1 MAKKRNIGATL
12 SLNEGNFFVNIK
24 KATSELGGLKKSSS
38 SAVGSL
44 KKLGGAASAAGK
56 VFLTASAAGVAAMT
70 GLTIKSLNMAGELEQ
85 NIGGSEAVF
94 ADFAKT
100 LQDTAGSAFET
111 MGLSMSDYLATAN
124 KMGALFQGSGFTIEE
139 SLNMTTSAMQR
150 AADVASIMGIDVDAA
165 MEAVAGAAKG
175 NFTMMDNLGVAIN
188 DTAIKSYAAAKGIK
202 TMGKTMSTQEK
213 VGIAMQ
219 MFLEKTSYAAGNYA
233 KENDTLAGSINTAKA
248 AFKTFMSGTGS
259 AEGIASAFINVAKV
273 VSRNVGELLPSL
285 TRGLTEIIKQISP
298 RIPELFRSIMPQI
311 TTGAMSLVNGLTQM
325 MPSFIGVLTDTLPSM
340 LPMLI
345 TGFTEV
351 IKKLATAI
359 TTNAPALL
367 SGIGEGIKTALA
379 GTDLE
384 GIGNIL
390 GGAFS
395 GLGSTLSGI
404 LNTATSVYNFFV
416 NNWGWLAPII
426 AGITASVTAW
436 KVAMTA
442 ANAVQ
447 TIAIALNKS
456 QKKEIVAMTF
466 SQQLQAI
473 MTGVQT
479 AATTAFNTVQ
489 AITNALF
496 VASPIGWIILAIGAL
511 VAIGVVLWKNWDAVC
526 NGIKT
531 AWEWV
536 KTTAATIW
544 NGIAD
549 FFVAYWPWILGIF
562 TGGIGLVVG
571 YVIQNWDSIKAKT
584 AEIWER
590 IKEIFSKFWTSIKD
604 TFTKGIDKIKELW
617 EGLKNFLKNPI
628 KGVVKLFKRTDED
641 SGSIDGSHAGGLP
654 NVPFDGYI
662 AKLHKGERVL
672 TAAENRNYSKG
683 QVGSVTT
690 NNNDIKIYVNAN
702 YKSADEVVNE
712 IVPKLKLALANM

>member
-12 SLNEGNFFVNIK
+12 SLKEGNFFVNIK
-24 KATSELGGLKKSSS
+24 KATSELGGLKKSSA
-38 SAVGSL
+38 SAMGSL
-44 KKLGGAASAAGK
+44 KKLGGVVSTVGK
-56 VFLTASAAGVAAMT
+56 GFLTASATGVAAMT
-70 GLTIKSLNMAGELEQ
+70 GLTVKSLDLAGELEQ

-94 ADFAKT
+94 ASFAKT
-100 LQDTAGSAFET
+100 LQDKAAGAFET
-111 MGLSMSDYLATAN
+111 LGLSMSDYLATAN

-188 DTAIKSYAAAKGIK
+188 DTSIKAYAAAKGIK
-202 TMGKTMSTQEK
+202 TMGKTMTTQEK

-219 MFLEKTSYAAGNYA
+219 MFLEKTAYAAGNYA

-248 AFKTFMSGTGS
+248 AFKTFMSGAGS

-273 VSRNVGELLPSL
+273 VSRKVGELLPTL
-285 TRGLTEIIKQISP
+285 TRGLSEIIKQLSP
-298 RIPELFRSIMPQI
+298 KIPELLQSVMPEI
-311 TTGAMSLVNGLTQM
+311 TTGAMSLVNGLAQM
-325 MPSFIGVLTDTLPSM
+325 LPSIIGVLTDSLPTL

-351 IKKLATAI
+351 IKKIAVAI

-367 SGIGEGIKTALA
+367 SGIGEGIKSSLM
-379 GTDLE
+379 GTNLE
-384 GIGNIL
+384 SVGNIL
-390 GGAFS
+390 GSTLG
-395 GLGSTLSGI
+395 GLGNALTGI
-404 LNTATSVYNFFV
+404 LNAATSVYNFFV
-416 NNWGWLAPII
+416 NNWGVLSPII
-426 AGITASVTAW
+426 AGITASVIAW
-436 KVAMTA
+436 KVAMAA

-473 MTGVQT
+473 MTGMQT

-511 VAIGVVLWKNWDAVC
+511 VAISVALWKNWDAVC

-531 AWEWV
+531 AWEWL
-536 KTTAATIW
+536 KTTAVNIW
-544 NGIAD
+544 SGIAD

-562 TGGIGLVVG
+562 TGGIGLVIG
-571 YVIQNWDSIKAKT
+571 YVIQNWNSIKAKT
-584 AEIWER
+584 AEIWNAV
-590 IKEIFSKFWTSIKD
+590 KEIFSKFWTNIKE
-604 TFTKGIDKIKELW
+604 TFTSGVNKIKELW

-641 SGSIDGSHAGGLP
+641 GDGYIDGSHAGGLP

-683 QVGSVTT
+683 QGGTT
-690 NNNDIKIYVNAN
+690 TYNNDIKIYINASG
-702 YKSADEVVNE
+702 KSADEVVNE

>member
-12 SLNEGNFFVNIK
+12 SLKEGNFFVNIK
-24 KATSELGGLKKSSS
+24 KATSELGGLKKSSA
-38 SAVGSL
+38 SAMGSL
-44 KKLGGAASAAGK
+44 KKLGGVVSTVGK
-56 VFLTASAAGVAAMT
+56 GFLTASATGVAAMT
-70 GLTIKSLNMAGELEQ
+70 GLTVKSLDLAGELEQ

-94 ADFAKT
+94 ASFAKT
-100 LQDTAGSAFET
+100 LQEKAGGAFET
-111 MGLSMSDYLATAN
+111 LGLSMSDYLATAN

-188 DTAIKSYAAAKGIK
+188 DTSIKAYAAAKGIK
-202 TMGKTMSTQEK
+202 TMGKTMTTQEK

-219 MFLEKTSYAAGNYA
+219 MFLEKTAYAAGNYA

-248 AFKTFMSGTGS
+248 AFKTFMSGAGS

-273 VSRNVGELLPSL
+273 VSRKVGELLPTL
-285 TRGLTEIIKQISP
+285 TRGLSEIIKQLSP
-298 RIPELFRSIMPQI
+298 KIPELLQSVMPEI
-311 TTGAMSLVNGLTQM
+311 TTGAMSLVNGLAQM
-325 MPSFIGVLTDTLPSM
+325 LPSVIGVLTDSLPTL

-351 IKKLATAI
+351 IKKVAAAI

-367 SGIGEGIKTALA
+367 SGIGEGIKSSLM
-379 GTDLE
+379 GTNLE
-384 GIGNIL
+384 SVGNIL
-390 GGAFS
+390 GSTLG
-395 GLGSTLSGI
+395 GLGNALTGI
-404 LNTATSVYNFFV
+404 LNAATSVYNFFV
-416 NNWGWLAPII
+416 NNWGVLSPII
-426 AGITASVTAW
+426 AGITASVIAW
-436 KVAMTA
+436 KVAMAA

-511 VAIGVVLWKNWDAVC
+511 VAISVALWKNWDAVC
-526 NGIKT
+526 NGIKA
-531 AWEWV
+531 AWEWL
-536 KTTAATIW
+536 KTTAVNIW

-549 FFVAYWPWILGIF
+549 FFVAYWPWILGVF

-641 SGSIDGSHAGGLP
+641 GDNIDGSHAGGLP

-683 QVGSVTT
+683 QGGSVIT
-690 NNNDIKIYVNAN
+690 NNNDIKIYVNASG
-702 YKSADEVVNE
+702 KTADEVVNE

>member
-12 SLNEGNFFVNIK
+12 SLKEGNFFVNIK
-24 KATSELGGLKKSSS
+24 KATSELGGLKKSSA
-38 SAVGSL
+38 SAMGSL
-44 KKLGGAASAAGK
+44 KKLGGVVSTVGK
-56 VFLTASAAGVAAMT
+56 GFLTASATGVAAMT
-70 GLTIKSLNMAGELEQ
+70 GLTVKSLDLAGELEQ

-94 ADFAKT
+94 ANFAKT
-100 LQDTAGSAFET
+100 LQDKAGGAFET
-111 MGLSMSDYLATAN
+111 LGLSMSDYLATAN

-188 DTAIKSYAAAKGIK
+188 DTAIKAYATAKGIK
-202 TMGKTMSTQEK
+202 TMGKTMTTQEK

-219 MFLEKTSYAAGNYA
+219 MFLEKTAYAAGNYA

-248 AFKTFMSGTGS
+248 AFKTFMSGAGS

-273 VSRNVGELLPSL
+273 VSRKVGELLPTL
-285 TRGLTEIIKQISP
+285 TRGLSEIIKQLSP
-298 RIPELFRSIMPQI
+298 KIPELLQSVMPEI
-311 TTGAMSLVNGLTQM
+311 TTGAMSLVNGLAQM
-325 MPSFIGVLTDTLPSM
+325 LPSVIGVLTDSLPTL

-351 IKKLATAI
+351 IKKVAAAI

-367 SGIGEGIKTALA
+367 SGIGEGIKSSLM
-379 GTDLE
+379 GTNLE
-384 GIGNIL
+384 SVGNIL
-390 GGAFS
+390 GSTLG
-395 GLGSTLSGI
+395 GLGNALTGI
-404 LNTATSVYNFFV
+404 LNAATSVYNFFV
-416 NNWGWLAPII
+416 NNWGVLSPII
-426 AGITASVTAW
+426 AGITASVIAW
-436 KVAMTA
+436 KVAMAA

-489 AITNALF
+489 AVTNALF

-511 VAIGVVLWKNWDAVC
+511 VAISVALWKNWDAVC
-526 NGIKT
+526 NGIKA
-531 AWEWV
+531 AWEWL
-536 KTTAATIW
+536 KTTAVNIW
-544 NGIAD
+544 NGIAG
-549 FFVAYWPWILGIF
+549 FFVELWDWISGIF
-562 TGGIGLVVG
+562 TGAVSQVVDF
-571 YVIQNWDSIKAKT
+571 VVQTWNNIKAKT
-584 AEIWER
+584 AEIWNAV
-590 IKEIFSKFWTSIKD
+590 KEVFSKFWTSIKE
-604 TFTKGIDKIKELW
+604 TFTSGVNKIKELW

-641 SGSIDGSHAGGLP
+641 GDGYIDGSHAGGLP

-683 QVGSVTT
+683 QGGTT
-690 NNNDIKIYVNAN
+690 TYNNDIKIYVNASG
-702 YKSADEVVNE
+702 KTADEVVNE

>member
-1 MAKKRNIGATL
+1 MAKKFRNIGATL

-44 KKLGGAASAAGK
+44 KKLGGVASAAGK
-56 VFLTASAAGVAAMT
+56 VFLTASAAGITAMT

-94 ADFAKT
+94 ANFAKT
-100 LQDTAGSAFET
+100 LQEKAGGAFET

-124 KMGALFQGSGFTIEE
+124 KMGALFQGSGFTTQE

-219 MFLEKTSYAAGNYA
+219 MFLEKTSYATGNYA

-259 AEGIASAFINVAKV
+259 AEGIAAAFINVAKV
-273 VSRNVGELLPSL
+273 VSRNVGELLPNL
-285 TRGLTEIIKQISP
+285 TRGLSEIIKQLSP
-298 RIPELFRSIMPQI
+298 KIPELFRSIMPQI
-311 TTGAMSLVNGLTQM
+311 TTGAMSLVNGLAQM
-325 MPSFIGVLTDTLPSM
+325 LPSLIGVLTDTLPSM

-395 GLGSTLSGI
+395 GLSGALSRI

-584 AEIWER
+584 VEIWER

-683 QVGSVTT
+683 QGAPTT
-690 NNNDIKIYVNAN
+690 NNNDIKIYVNVSDKTA
-702 YKSADEVVNE
+702 EE
-712 IVPKLKLALANM
+712 IVSELMPKLKLALSNL

>member
-12 SLNEGNFFVNIK
+12 SLKEGNFFVNIK
-24 KATSELGGLKKSSS
+24 KATSELGGLKKSSA
-38 SAVGSL
+38 SAMGSL
-44 KKLGGAASAAGK
+44 KKLGGVVSTVGK
-56 VFLTASAAGVAAMT
+56 GFLTASATGVAAMT
-70 GLTIKSLNMAGELEQ
+70 GLTVKSLDLAGELEQ

-94 ADFAKT
+94 ASFAKT
-100 LQDTAGSAFET
+100 LQDKAGGAFET
-111 MGLSMSDYLATAN
+111 LGLSMSDYLATAN

-188 DTAIKSYAAAKGIK
+188 DTSIKAYAAAKGIK
-202 TMGKTMSTQEK
+202 TMGKTMTTQEK

-219 MFLEKTSYAAGNYA
+219 MFLEKTAYAAGNYA

-248 AFKTFMSGTGS
+248 AFKTFMSGAGS

-273 VSRNVGELLPSL
+273 VSRKVGELLPTL
-285 TRGLTEIIKQISP
+285 TRGLSEIIKQLSP
-298 RIPELFRSIMPQI
+298 KIPELLQSVMPEI
-311 TTGAMSLVNGLTQM
+311 TTGAMSLVNGLAQM
-325 MPSFIGVLTDTLPSM
+325 LPSVIGVLTDSLPTL

-351 IKKLATAI
+351 IKKVAAAI

-367 SGIGEGIKTALA
+367 SGIGEGIKSSLM
-379 GTDLE
+379 GTNLE
-384 GIGNIL
+384 SVGNIL
-390 GGAFS
+390 GSTLG
-395 GLGSTLSGI
+395 GLGNALTGI
-404 LNTATSVYNFFV
+404 LNAATSVYNFFV
-416 NNWGWLAPII
+416 NNWGVLSPII
-426 AGITASVTAW
+426 AGITASVIAW
-436 KVAMTA
+436 KVAMAA

-511 VAIGVVLWKNWDAVC
+511 VAISVALWKNWDAVC
-526 NGIKT
+526 NGIKA
-531 AWEWV
+531 AWEWL
-536 KTTAATIW
+536 KTTAVNIW

-549 FFVAYWPWILGIF
+549 FFVAYWPWILGVF
-562 TGGIGLVVG
+562 TGGIGLVIG

-584 AEIWER
+584 AEIWNAV
-590 IKEIFSKFWTSIKD
+590 KEIFSKFWTNIKE
-604 TFTKGIDKIKELW
+604 TFTSGVNKIKELW

-641 SGSIDGSHAGGLP
+641 GDGYIDGSHAGGLP

-683 QVGSVTT
+683 QGGITT
-690 NNNDIKIYVNAN
+690 YNNDIKIYINASG
-702 YKSADEVVNE
+702 KTADEVVNE

>member
-1 MAKKRNIGATL
+1 MAKKFRNIGATL

-56 VFLTASAAGVAAMT
+56 VFLTASAAGITAMT

-188 DTAIKSYAAAKGIK
+188 DTAIKAYAAAKGIK

-219 MFLEKTSYAAGNYA
+219 MFLEKTAYATGNYA

-273 VSRNVGELLPSL
+273 VSRNVGELLPNL
-285 TRGLTEIIKQISP
+285 TRGLTEIIKQLSP

-311 TTGAMSLVNGLTQM
+311 TTGAMSLVNGLAQM
-325 MPSFIGVLTDTLPSM
+325 LPSLIGVLTDTLPSM

-395 GLGSTLSGI
+395 GLSGALSGI
-404 LNTATSVYNFFV
+404 LHTATSVYNFFV

-489 AITNALF
+489 GIMNALF
-496 VASPIGWIILAIGAL
+496 VASPIGWVILAIGAL

-526 NGIKT
+526 SGIKT
-531 AWEWV
+531 AWEWI
-536 KTTAATIW
+536 KTTAVNIW

-590 IKEIFSKFWTSIKD
+590 IKEIFSKFWTSIKE
-604 TFTKGIDKIKELW
+604 TFTSGVNKIKELW

-683 QVGSVTT
+683 QGGTT
-690 NNNDIKIYVNAN
+690 TYNNDIKIYVNASG
-702 YKSADEVVNE
+702 KTADEVVNE

>member
-1 MAKKRNIGATL
+1 MAKKKNIGATL
-12 SLNEGNFFVNIK
+12 SLNEGNFFINIK

-44 KKLGGAASAAGK
+44 KKLGGAVSAAGK
-56 VFLTASAAGVAAMT
+56 VFLTASAASVAAMT

-94 ADFAKT
+94 SSFAKT
-100 LQDTAGSAFET
+100 LQDTGSSAFET

-124 KMGALFQGSGFTIEE
+124 KMGALFQGSGFTIKE

-188 DTAIKSYAAAKGIK
+188 DTAIKAYAAEKGIK

-248 AFKTFMSGTGS
+248 AFKTFMSGAGS
-259 AEGIASAFINVAKV
+259 AEGIASAFVNVAKV
-273 VSRNVGELLPSL
+273 VSRNVAQLLPTL
-285 TRGLTEIIKQISP
+285 TRGLSEIIKQISP
-298 RIPELFRSIMPQI
+298 KIPELLQSVMPEI
-311 TTGAMSLVNGLTQM
+311 TTGAMSLVNGLAQM
-325 MPSFIGVLTDTLPSM
+325 LPTVIGVLTDSLPTL

-345 TGFTEV
+345 TGFTGV

-359 TTNAPALL
+359 TSNAPALL

-379 GTDLE
+379 GTDLA

-390 GGAFS
+390 GGALV
-395 GLGSTLSGI
+395 GLSSALDGI
-404 LNTATSVYNFFV
+404 LSTATTVYNFFV

-442 ANAVQ
+442 ANVVQ
-447 TIAIALNKS
+447 SLAIALNKS

-466 SQQLQAI
+466 SQQLQAV

-489 AITNALF
+489 GIMNALF
-496 VASPIGWIILAIGAL
+496 VASPIGWIILAVGAL

-526 NGIKT
+526 NGIKA

-536 KTTAATIW
+536 KTTAVNIW

-549 FFVAYWPWILGIF
+549 FFVAYWPWILGVF

-584 AEIWER
+584 AEIWNAV
-590 IKEIFSKFWTSIKD
+590 KEVFSKFWTNIKD

-628 KGVVKLFKRTDED
+628 KGVVKLFKKTDED
-641 SGSIDGSHAGGLP
+641 EGGSIDGSHAGGLP
-654 NVPFDGYI
+654 NVPFNGYI

-672 TAAENRNYSKG
+672 TAAENRNYSNG
-683 QVGSVTT
+683 QGSSTT
-690 NNNDIKIYVNAN
+690 NNNDIKIYVNASD
-702 YKSADEVVNE
+702 KSADEVVNE

>member
-1 MAKKRNIGATL
+1 
-12 SLNEGNFFVNIK
+12 
-24 KATSELGGLKKSSS
+24 
-38 SAVGSL
+38 
-44 KKLGGAASAAGK
+44 
-56 VFLTASAAGVAAMT
+56 
-70 GLTIKSLNMAGELEQ
+70 
-85 NIGGSEAVF
+85 
-94 ADFAKT
+94 
-100 LQDTAGSAFET
+100 
-111 MGLSMSDYLATAN
+111 
-124 KMGALFQGSGFTIEE
+124 
-139 SLNMTTSAMQR
+139 
-150 AADVASIMGIDVDAA
+150 MGIDVDAA

-188 DTAIKSYAAAKGIK
+188 DTSIKAYAAAKGIK
-202 TMGKTMSTQEK
+202 TMGKTMTTQEK

-219 MFLEKTSYAAGNYA
+219 MFLEKTAYAAGNYA

-248 AFKTFMSGTGS
+248 AFKTFMSGAGS
-259 AEGIASAFINVAKV
+259 SEGIASAFINVAKV
-273 VSRNVGELLPSL
+273 VSRKVGELLPTL
-285 TRGLTEIIKQISP
+285 TRGLSEIIKQLSP
-298 RIPELFRSIMPQI
+298 KIPELLQSVMPEI
-311 TTGAMSLVNGLTQM
+311 TTGAMSLVNGLAQM
-325 MPSFIGVLTDTLPSM
+325 LPSVIGVLTDSLPTL

-351 IKKLATAI
+351 IKKVAAAI

-367 SGIGEGIKTALA
+367 SGIGEGIKSSLM
-379 GTDLE
+379 GTNLE
-384 GIGNIL
+384 SVGNIL
-390 GGAFS
+390 GSTLG
-395 GLGSTLSGI
+395 GLGNALTGI
-404 LNTATSVYNFFV
+404 LNAATSVYNFFV
-416 NNWGWLAPII
+416 NNWGVLSPII
-426 AGITASVTAW
+426 AGITASVIAW
-436 KVAMTA
+436 KVAMAA

-511 VAIGVVLWKNWDAVC
+511 VAISVALWKNWDAVC
-526 NGIKT
+526 NGIKA
-531 AWEWV
+531 AWEWL
-536 KTTAATIW
+536 KTTAVNIW

-562 TGGIGLVVG
+562 TGGIGLVIG

-584 AEIWER
+584 AEIWNAV
-590 IKEIFSKFWTSIKD
+590 KEIFSKFWTNIKE
-604 TFTKGIDKIKELW
+604 TFTSGVNKIKELW

-641 SGSIDGSHAGGLP
+641 GDGYIDGSHAGGLP

-683 QVGSVTT
+683 QGGTT
-690 NNNDIKIYVNAN
+690 TYNNDIKIYVNASG
-702 YKSADEVVNE
+702 KSADEVVNE

>member
-12 SLNEGNFFVNIK
+12 SLKEGNFFVNIK
-24 KATSELGGLKKSSS
+24 KATSELGGLKKSSA
-38 SAVGSL
+38 SAMGSL
-44 KKLGGAASAAGK
+44 KKLGGVVSTVGK
-56 VFLTASAAGVAAMT
+56 GFLTASATGVAAMT
-70 GLTIKSLNMAGELEQ
+70 GLTVKSLDLAGELEQ

-94 ADFAKT
+94 ASFAKT
-100 LQDTAGSAFET
+100 LQEKAGGAFET
-111 MGLSMSDYLATAN
+111 LGLSMSDYLATAN

-188 DTAIKSYAAAKGIK
+188 DTAIKAYAAAKGIK
-202 TMGKTMSTQEK
+202 TMGKTMTTQEK

-219 MFLEKTSYAAGNYA
+219 MFLEKTAYAAGNYA

-248 AFKTFMSGTGS
+248 AFKTFMSGAGS

-273 VSRNVGELLPSL
+273 VSRKVGELLPTL
-285 TRGLTEIIKQISP
+285 TRGLSEIIKQLSP
-298 RIPELFRSIMPQI
+298 KIPELLQSVMPEI
-311 TTGAMSLVNGLTQM
+311 TTGAMSLVNGLAQM
-325 MPSFIGVLTDTLPSM
+325 LPSVIGVLTDSLPTL

-351 IKKLATAI
+351 IKKVAAAI

-367 SGIGEGIKTALA
+367 SGIGEGIKSSLM
-379 GTDLE
+379 GTNLE
-384 GIGNIL
+384 SVGNIL
-390 GGAFS
+390 GSTLG
-395 GLGSTLSGI
+395 GLGNALTGI
-404 LNTATSVYNFFV
+404 LNAATSVYNFFV
-416 NNWGWLAPII
+416 NNWGVLSPII
-426 AGITASVTAW
+426 AGITASVIAW
-436 KVAMTA
+436 KVAMAA

-511 VAIGVVLWKNWDAVC
+511 VAISVALWKNWDAVC
-526 NGIKT
+526 NGIKA
-531 AWEWV
+531 AWEWL
-536 KTTAATIW
+536 KTTAVNIW
-544 NGIAD
+544 NGIAG
-549 FFVAYWPWILGIF
+549 FFVELWDWISGIF
-562 TGGIGLVVG
+562 TGAVSQVVDF
-571 YVIQNWDSIKAKT
+571 VVQTWNNIKAKT
-584 AEIWER
+584 AEIWNAV
-590 IKEIFSKFWTSIKD
+590 KEIFSKFWTNIKE
-604 TFTKGIDKIKELW
+604 TFTSGVNKIKELW

-641 SGSIDGSHAGGLP
+641 GDGYIDGSHAGGLP

-683 QVGSVTT
+683 QGGTT
-690 NNNDIKIYVNAN
+690 TYNNDIKIYVNASG
-702 YKSADEVVNE
+702 KSADEVVNE

>member
-1 MAKKRNIGATL
+1 
-12 SLNEGNFFVNIK
+12 
-24 KATSELGGLKKSSS
+24 
-38 SAVGSL
+38 
-44 KKLGGAASAAGK
+44 
-56 VFLTASAAGVAAMT
+56 
-70 GLTIKSLNMAGELEQ
+70 
-85 NIGGSEAVF
+85 
-94 ADFAKT
+94 
-100 LQDTAGSAFET
+100 
-111 MGLSMSDYLATAN
+111 
-124 KMGALFQGSGFTIEE
+124 
-139 SLNMTTSAMQR
+139 MTTSAMQR

-188 DTAIKSYAAAKGIK
+188 DTSIKAYAAAKGIK
-202 TMGKTMSTQEK
+202 TMGNTMTTQEK

-219 MFLEKTSYAAGNYA
+219 MFLEKTAYAAGNYA

-248 AFKTFMSGTGS
+248 AFKTFMSGAGS

-273 VSRNVGELLPSL
+273 VSRKVGELLPTL
-285 TRGLTEIIKQISP
+285 TRGLSEIIKQLSP
-298 RIPELFRSIMPQI
+298 KIPELLQSVMPEI
-311 TTGAMSLVNGLTQM
+311 TTGAMSLVNGLAQM
-325 MPSFIGVLTDTLPSM
+325 LPSIIGVLTDSLPTL

-351 IKKLATAI
+351 IKKIAVAI

-367 SGIGEGIKTALA
+367 SGIGEGIKASLM
-379 GTDLE
+379 GTNLE
-384 GIGNIL
+384 GVGNIL
-390 GGAFS
+390 GSAFG
-395 GLGSTLSGI
+395 GLGNAINGI
-404 LNTATSVYNFFV
+404 LSAATSVYNFFV
-416 NNWGWLAPII
+416 NNWGILSPII
-426 AGITASVTAW
+426 AGITASVIAW
-436 KVAMTA
+436 KVAMAA

-489 AITNALF
+489 AVTNALF

-511 VAIGVVLWKNWDAVC
+511 VAISVALWKNWDAVC
-526 NGIKT
+526 NGIKA
-531 AWEWV
+531 AWEWL
-536 KTTAATIW
+536 KITAVNIW
-544 NGIAD
+544 NGIAG
-549 FFVAYWPWILGIF
+549 FFVELWDWISGIF
-562 TGGIGLVVG
+562 TGAVSQVVDF
-571 YVIQNWDSIKAKT
+571 VVQTWNNIKAKT
-584 AEIWER
+584 AEIWNAV
-590 IKEIFSKFWTSIKD
+590 KEIFSKFWTSIKE
-604 TFTKGIDKIKELW
+604 TFTSGVNKIKELW

-641 SGSIDGSHAGGLP
+641 GDGYIHGSHAGGLP

-683 QVGSVTT
+683 QGGSAVY
-690 NNNDIKIYVNAN
+690 NNDIKIYVNASG
-702 YKSADEVVNE
+702 KSADEVVNE

>member
-1 MAKKRNIGATL
+1 
-12 SLNEGNFFVNIK
+12 
-24 KATSELGGLKKSSS
+24 
-38 SAVGSL
+38 
-44 KKLGGAASAAGK
+44 
-56 VFLTASAAGVAAMT
+56 
-70 GLTIKSLNMAGELEQ
+70 
-85 NIGGSEAVF
+85 
-94 ADFAKT
+94 
-100 LQDTAGSAFET
+100 
-111 MGLSMSDYLATAN
+111 
-124 KMGALFQGSGFTIEE
+124 
-139 SLNMTTSAMQR
+139 
-150 AADVASIMGIDVDAA
+150 
-165 MEAVAGAAKG
+165 
-175 NFTMMDNLGVAIN
+175 
-188 DTAIKSYAAAKGIK
+188 
-202 TMGKTMSTQEK
+202 
-213 VGIAMQ
+213 
-219 MFLEKTSYAAGNYA
+219 
-233 KENDTLAGSINTAKA
+233 
-248 AFKTFMSGTGS
+248 
-259 AEGIASAFINVAKV
+259 
-273 VSRNVGELLPSL
+273 
-285 TRGLTEIIKQISP
+285 
-298 RIPELFRSIMPQI
+298 
-311 TTGAMSLVNGLTQM
+311 
-325 MPSFIGVLTDTLPSM
+325 M

-359 TTNAPALL
+359 DKCTCPALAESVKVSKL
-367 SGIGEGIKTALA
+367 HLQ

-395 GLGSTLSGI
+395 GLSGALSRI
-404 LNTATSVYNFFV
+404 LNAATSVYNFFV

-473 MTGVQT
+473 MTEMQT

-496 VASPIGWIILAIGAL
+496 AASPIGWIILAIGAL

-536 KTTAATIW
+536 KTTAVNIW

-549 FFVAYWPWILGIF
+549 FFVAYWPWILGVF
-562 TGGIGLVVG
+562 TGGIGLVIG

-584 AEIWER
+584 AEIWNAV
-590 IKEIFSKFWTSIKD
+590 KEVFSKFWTSIKE
-604 TFTKGIDKIKELW
+604 TFTKGVDKIKELW

-628 KGVVKLFKRTDED
+628 KGVVKLFKKTDED
-641 SGSIDGSHAGGLP
+641 EGGSIDGSHAGGLP

-662 AKLHKGERVL
+662 TKLHKGERVL

-683 QVGSVTT
+683 QGGSVIT
-690 NNNDIKIYVNAN
+690 NNNDIKIYVNASG
-702 YKSADEVVNE
+702 KTADEVVNE